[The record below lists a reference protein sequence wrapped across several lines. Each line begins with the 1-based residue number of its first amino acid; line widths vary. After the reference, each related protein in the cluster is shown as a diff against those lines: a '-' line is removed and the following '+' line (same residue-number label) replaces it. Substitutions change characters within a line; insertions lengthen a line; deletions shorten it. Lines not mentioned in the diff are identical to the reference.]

1 MVGFHV
7 LPDLRRYLYYLIDLT
22 YRSNSSCI
30 VPFQHPTEL
39 VVAGSGRSP
48 PRIPQL
54 DVRIHAEGYP
64 QPAHTSPECGRRTG
78 Q

>member
-22 YRSNSSCI
+22 YRSNFFWI

-39 VVAGSGRSP
+39 VVAGGPLAAAYTPVGRAH
-48 PRIPQL
+48 PRRR
-54 DVRIHAEGYP
+54 V
-64 QPAHTSPECGRRTG
+64 PAARAHFS
-78 Q
+78 

>member
-22 YRSNSSCI
+22 YRSNSSWI

-39 VVAGSGRSP
+39 VVAGGP
-48 PRIPQL
+48 L
-54 DVRIHAEGYP
+54 A
-64 QPAHTSPECGRRTG
+64 AA
-78 Q
+78 